1 MTVLTLM
8 DMPSWLSAL
17 KWPYHE
23 IMLQRHCVF
32 FLVDDGKMSDVLLRY
47 VAGIA
52 RLPSLEVFA
61 ILYRRRLVSRSRGCS
76 DLYPKI

>member
-1 MTVLTLM
+1 MIVLTLM

-17 KWPYHE
+17 KWPYHV
-23 IMLQRHCVF
+23 IMLPTALCLF
-32 FLVDDGKMSDVLLRY
+32 FVDDGKMSDVLLRY

-61 ILYRRRLVSRSRGCS
+61 ILYRRRLVSRPRGCS